1 MTHDNEAAPA
11 FLKVLIAWAGAIW
24 GTVTMQEVVL
34 FLTAVYTVIQIFI
47 LVRDKIV
54 RDRK

>member
-1 MTHDNEAAPA
+1 MTHDNEAATA
-11 FLKVLIAWAGAIW
+11 FFKVLIAWAGAIW
-24 GTVTMQEVVL
+24 GTVTMQEIVL

-47 LVRDKIV
+47 LIRDKIV

>member
-1 MTHDNEAAPA
+1 MTHDSEAAPA
-11 FLKVLIAWAGAIW
+11 FFKVLIAWAGAIW
-24 GTVTMQEVVL
+24 GAVTMQEIVL
-34 FLTAVYTVIQIFI
+34 FLTAIYTLVQIYV

>member
-1 MTHDNEAAPA
+1 MTSSDNDAAPA
-11 FLKVLIAWAGAIW
+11 FFKVLIAWIGAIW
-24 GTVTMQEVVL
+24 GSVTMQEIVL

-54 RDRK
+54 RDK

>member
-1 MTHDNEAAPA
+1 MTQDNEAAPA
-11 FLKVLIAWAGAIW
+11 FFKVLIAWAGAIW
-24 GTVTMQEVVL
+24 GTVTMQEIVL

>member
-11 FLKVLIAWAGAIW
+11 FFKVLIAWAGAIW

>member
-11 FLKVLIAWAGAIW
+11 FFKVLIAWAGAIW
-24 GTVTMQEVVL
+24 GAVTMQEIVL